1 MMYRADA
8 LLQKQV
14 LRLDSLGLTQVD
26 NLEVFHLRELYLQVC
41 NMLCFKHE
49 DAETP
54 LSVVVSPAHSLAFG
68 LLSITCVGQPPGED

>member
-54 LSVVVSPAHSLAFG
+54 LSVVVSPAITLPS
-68 LLSITCVGQPPGED
+68 SIIPGSRA